1 MKERE
6 REKRKEKRRLRLFL
20 LPAAKSWFGASS
32 SENGW
37 SRFIPLRFCLSENYL
52 FVKDSCII
60 EAEAIV
66 LGIGSPF

>member
-1 MKERE
+1 
-6 REKRKEKRRLRLFL
+6 LFL

-37 SRFIPLRFCLSENYL
+37 SRYGLLSLYQSNNYL
-52 FVKDSCII
+52 FAKDICMI
-60 EAEAIV
+60 EAEVIV